1 MTEKQLIEG
10 CRNGERLAQK
20 ELYETYSRKM
30 MGVCLR
36 YVSDRET
43 ARDLLQD
50 GFVKVFTSM
59 DSYSG
64 LGSFEGWMRKIFV
77 NCALEYLR
85 KSDVLREAVDLDN
98 TEELVHPD
106 SSAISDMSAVEL
118 MKLVQELPAGF
129 RTVFNLFA
137 IVLSFISFI
146 CNNSSYITIHS
157 STEWKEGIN
166 LLKALLRNSM
176 ITPMKF
182 QRIFTFVVSKVDP
195 RARGIRLQA
204 ERTTRTARALC
215 KNPSE
220 QRQSH
225 QRSLRACRQ

>member
-64 LGSFEGWMRKIFV
+64 LGSF
-77 NCALEYLR
+77 
-85 KSDVLREAVDLDN
+85 VDAKDLCQ
-98 TEELVHPD
+98 LCV
-106 SSAISDMSAVEL
+106 
-118 MKLVQELPAGF
+118 G
-129 RTVFNLFA
+129 VFAQIGCFA
-137 IVLSFISFI
+137 
-146 CNNSSYITIHS
+146 
-157 STEWKEGIN
+157 
-166 LLKALLRNSM
+166 
-176 ITPMKF
+176 
-182 QRIFTFVVSKVDP
+182 
-195 RARGIRLQA
+195 
-204 ERTTRTARALC
+204 
-215 KNPSE
+215 
-220 QRQSH
+220 
-225 QRSLRACRQ
+225 

>member
-50 GFVKVFTSM
+50 
-59 DSYSG
+59 SYSG

-98 TEELVHPD
+98 TVELVHPD

-137 IVLSFISFI
+137 IEGYSHKEISEMM
-146 CNNSSYITIHS
+146 NITESTSRSQFTRAKQLLQRRIH
-157 STEWKEGIN
+157 E
-166 LLKALLRNSM
+166 LY
-176 ITPMKF
+176 
-182 QRIFTFVVSKVDP
+182 
-195 RARGIRLQA
+195 
-204 ERTTRTARALC
+204 
-215 KNPSE
+215 
-220 QRQSH
+220 
-225 QRSLRACRQ
+225 

>member
-85 KSDVLREAVDLDN
+85 KSDVLREAADLDN
-98 TEELVHPD
+98 TVELIHPD
-106 SSAISDMSAVEL
+106 SSAISDMSAAEL

-137 IVLSFISFI
+137 IEGYS
-146 CNNSSYITIHS
+146 H
-157 STEWKEGIN
+157 KE
-166 LLKALLRNSM
+166 
-176 ITPMKF
+176 
-182 QRIFTFVVSKVDP
+182 
-195 RARGIRLQA
+195 IRSE
-204 ERTTRTARALC
+204 ERRVGKEC
-215 KNPSE
+215 
-220 QRQSH
+220 
-225 QRSLRACRQ
+225 RSRWSPYH

>member
-85 KSDVLREAVDLDN
+85 KSDVLREADRK
-98 TEELVHPD
+98 
-106 SSAISDMSAVEL
+106 S
-118 MKLVQELPAGF
+118 
-129 RTVFNLFA
+129 
-137 IVLSFISFI
+137 
-146 CNNSSYITIHS
+146 
-157 STEWKEGIN
+157 
-166 LLKALLRNSM
+166 
-176 ITPMKF
+176 
-182 QRIFTFVVSKVDP
+182 VV
-195 RARGIRLQA
+195 
-204 ERTTRTARALC
+204 
-215 KNPSE
+215 
-220 QRQSH
+220 
-225 QRSLRACRQ
+225 